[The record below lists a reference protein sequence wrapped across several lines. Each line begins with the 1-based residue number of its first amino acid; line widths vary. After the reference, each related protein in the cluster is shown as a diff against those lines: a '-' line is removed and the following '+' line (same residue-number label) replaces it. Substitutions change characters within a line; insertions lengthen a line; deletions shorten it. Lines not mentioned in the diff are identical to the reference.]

1 MSRHYIDTTE
11 LTRVMDDDLGVMD
24 FLSITKEDISSRGKL
39 RPIGARHYAMR
50 AQLLQNI
57 LGVFNSPIGAIIQP
71 HISGKRIAQMVEE
84 YMGFEKYDFI
94 GEYVG
99 LFEQGE
105 QQKIVQQVQKELQQD
120 AAAPS
125 MDDRMLQEQGRE
137 LGMDEEELSPL
148 PSGTPEEL
156 PQEGPPM

>member
-1 MSRHYIDTTE
+1 
-11 LTRVMDDDLGVMD
+11 
-24 FLSITKEDISSRGKL
+24 
-39 RPIGARHYAMR
+39 
-50 AQLLQNI
+50 
-57 LGVFNSPIGAIIQP
+57 
-71 HISGKRIAQMVEE
+71 
-84 YMGFEKYDFI
+84 MGFEKYDFI